1 MKNAAKSESKKSS
14 KSTQIITKD
23 NDYDRL
29 WPTLREDW
37 VHHDISSM
45 TGLAIMSSTKP
56 LMTDRYTPIEKAFCD
71 GFEVRLGSLLK
82 KDVVDRLD
90 ELIQSIHDKVPK
102 FFTKNIKITERKDY
116 TYAWITLKPENSAVN
131 SSMLTKLVKT
141 VKAIKDHFM
150 ITWDLDEDEIDVI
163 QMTKL
168 DIT

>member
-1 MKNAAKSESKKSS
+1 
-14 KSTQIITKD
+14 
-23 NDYDRL
+23 
-29 WPTLREDW
+29 
-37 VHHDISSM
+37 M
-45 TGLAIMSSTKP
+45 TGLAIMSSAKP
-56 LMTDRYTPIEKAFCD
+56 SKADRYTPIGKAFCD

-90 ELIQSIHDKVPK
+90 ELIHSIHDKVPK

-116 TYAWITLKPENSAVN
+116 TYSWITLKLENSNVN

-150 ITWDLDEDEIDVI
+150 ITWDLDEDELDII